1 VSVGSYSNEI
11 DIVGKLTKI
20 IPNIQLL
27 IILDKK
33 GNLLSYL
40 CSEDCTKDHDLTDF
54 RNLAKLVSVRYRIGG
69 FDKLLG
75 GLETT
80 INVFKNKTMFV
91 RGLQDDNILVVSVPK
106 KYENLIDTLNAIQ
119 TLNYKATNIKN
130 SKSLKRVAS
139 EITDFQKAQKKLLPK
154 LHMLVAT
161 NLQSE
166 YKHVERRILGVH
178 KH

>member
-1 VSVGSYSNEI
+1 MSVDSYSNEI

-20 IPNIQLL
+20 IPDIQLL

-33 GNLLSYL
+33 GSLLSYL

-54 RNLAKLVSVRYRIGG
+54 RNLAKLVSIRYRIGG

-80 INVFKNKTMFV
+80 INVFKNKTLFV
-91 RGLQDDNILVVSVPK
+91 RGLQDDNILVVVVPK

-119 TLNYKATNIKN
+119 TLKHKTTNVKN
-130 SKSLKRVAS
+130 STSLKREAS
-139 EITDFQKAQKKLLPK
+139 GITNFQKNQKKHLPK
-154 LHMLVAT
+154 MHMLVAA
-161 NLQSE
+161 NLQPE
-166 YKHVERRILGVH
+166 YKHIERRIYGSH

>member
-1 VSVGSYSNEI
+1 MSVESYSNEI
-11 DIVGKLTKI
+11 DIVGKLSKI
-20 IPNIQLL
+20 IPDIQLL

-33 GNLLSYL
+33 GSLLSYL

-54 RNLAKLVSVRYRIGG
+54 RNLAKLVSIRYRIGG

-80 INVFKNKTMFV
+80 INVFKNKTLFV

-106 KYENLIDTLNAIQ
+106 KYENLADTLNAIQ
-119 TLNYKATNIKN
+119 TLKHKTTNVKN
-130 SKSLKRVAS
+130 STSLKRVAS
-139 EITDFQKAQKKLLPK
+139 GITDFQKTQEKLLPK
-154 LHMLVAT
+154 KHMLVAE
-161 NLQSE
+161 NLQTT
-166 YKHVERRILGVH
+166 YKHIERRIYGSH

>member
-1 VSVGSYSNEI
+1 MSVGSYSNEL

-20 IPNIQLL
+20 IPDIQLL

-40 CSEDCTKDHDLTDF
+40 CSEGCTNDHDLNDF
-54 RNLAKLVSVRYRIGG
+54 HNLAKLVSIRYRIGD
-69 FDKLLG
+69 FDKLMG

-91 RGLQDDNILVVSVPK
+91 RGLEDDNILVVSVPK

-119 TLNYKATNIKN
+119 TLNYKTTNIKN
-130 SKSLKRVAS
+130 SSSLKRVAS
-139 EITDFQKAQKKLLPK
+139 EITDFQKTQKILLPK

-161 NLQSE
+161 NLQAE
-166 YKHVERRILGVH
+166 YKHVERKVYGSH
-178 KH
+178 TH